1 MQKKLTISINE
12 NVYRGL
18 HKVVGRGNISRF
30 IEDLLRP
37 HVINEKLEAGYE
49 EMSRDEKRESEA
61 LEWSEATVGDVSDEP
76 R

>member
-37 HVINEKLEAGYE
+37 HVINEKFEAGYE

>member
-49 EMSRDEKRESEA
+49 EMSRDEEREAKA